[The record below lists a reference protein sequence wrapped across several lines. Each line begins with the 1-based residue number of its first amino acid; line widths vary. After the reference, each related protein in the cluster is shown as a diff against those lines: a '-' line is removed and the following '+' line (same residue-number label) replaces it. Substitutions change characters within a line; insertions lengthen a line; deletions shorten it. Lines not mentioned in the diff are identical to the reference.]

1 MNLLKEPNP
10 PFPVEIIDTKPVE
23 VENPFSKQK
32 VELQPTAI
40 AVYDSIKG
48 AEMMGEYDMVEK
60 GIAWFQ
66 KHYPKEY
73 FVLLD

>member
-1 MNLLKEPNP
+1 
-10 PFPVEIIDTKPVE
+10 VEIIDTKPVE